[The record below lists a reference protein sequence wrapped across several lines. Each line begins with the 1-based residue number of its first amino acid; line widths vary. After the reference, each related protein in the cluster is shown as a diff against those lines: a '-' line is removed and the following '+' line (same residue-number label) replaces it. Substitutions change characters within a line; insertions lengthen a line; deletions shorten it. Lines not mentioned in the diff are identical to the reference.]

1 MFFDISHNTK
11 GYKNYQSASKCT
23 SEICRKC
30 KKKKKTKE
38 AVRTKKRI
46 KNKDYLARYAHA
58 QKLKT

>member
-30 KKKKKTKE
+30 KKRRKKKQSE
-38 AVRTKKRI
+38 PRRELRTKITWHDMHMHR
-46 KNKDYLARYAHA
+46 N
-58 QKLKT
+58 